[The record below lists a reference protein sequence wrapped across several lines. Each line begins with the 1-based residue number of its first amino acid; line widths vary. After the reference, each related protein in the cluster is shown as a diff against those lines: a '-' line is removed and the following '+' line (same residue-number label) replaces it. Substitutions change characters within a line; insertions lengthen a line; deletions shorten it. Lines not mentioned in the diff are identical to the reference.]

1 MGKWDLTSICFH
13 AIFTLNNSV
22 YETNS
27 TCHYNFCLCFLPY
40 NQESKL
46 PGKGRRAHKYKK
58 VCGGV
63 YRLQAYRSG
72 NIRKHKPD
80 LDQNNLFNS
89 FGKLSA
95 YGNKC
100 DFSVG
105 DKLYLRRLY
114 STPDIHGNWTY
125 QIENDSSVVYRVSDY
140 KYENNVLVRAS
151 F

>member
-1 MGKWDLTSICFH
+1 MKQILLVLIIFVCASCNTTRKVTSQVREGELINTRRYVGEFIDFRH
-13 AIFTLNNSV
+13 TGPEIFGNSNLIWIKTTLFS
-22 YETNS
+22 
-27 TCHYNFCLCFLPY
+27 
-40 NQESKL
+40 
-46 PGKGRRAHKYKK
+46 
-58 VCGGV
+58 
-63 YRLQAYRSG
+63 
-72 NIRKHKPD
+72 
-80 LDQNNLFNS
+80 S